1 MTQGEIT
8 RASLQSE
15 VIRRAWE
22 SMQFKQKLL
31 ARPREALQEI
41 GYTLDEDVEVMVV
54 QEHKKK
60 LVLVLPE
67 SPLSTA
73 QEEIMGP
80 AIPASTLGCPQ
91 TASGCELTRGSD
103 CQFTSAPDCTRPKP
117 TFQCPSTGSSCQPTA
132 GSSCE
137 ITSSPD
143 CTHPK
148 PTTVSGCAPSTGSS
162 CQPATVSSCQIT
174 SAPDCT
180 HPKPTTVSGCAP
192 STGSSCQPTSDCRI
206 TGSDCVTPIPKT
218 VSQCAPSTGSSC
230 QPATVSGCSP
240 TPGKP

>member
-31 ARPREALQEI
+31 ARPREALQEM

-80 AIPASTLGCPQ
+80 TIPASTHGCPQ
-91 TASGCELTRGSD
+91 TLIGCEPTMGLD
-103 CQFTSAPDCTRPKP
+103 CQNTLAIDCGRPQP
-117 TFQCPSTGSSCQPTA
+117 SFQCP
-132 GSSCE
+132 
-137 ITSSPD
+137 
-143 CTHPK
+143 
-148 PTTVSGCAPSTGSS
+148 
-162 CQPATVSSCQIT
+162 
-174 SAPDCT
+174 
-180 HPKPTTVSGCAP
+180 P
-192 STGSSCQPTSDCRI
+192 STGSSCQPTSDCPR
-206 TGSDCVTPIPKT
+206 P
-218 VSQCAPSTGSSC
+218 PSTGSSC
-230 QPATVSGCSP
+230 QPTSSCPITSAPDCTKPTADCQITKPPDCIRPDPTAICPPTTFIACPATMKVCPPDTWDCAPTMNCPPPPPTVASCSP
-240 TPGKP
+240 NPGKP

>member
-31 ARPREALQEI
+31 ARPREALQEM

-73 QEEIMGP
+73 QQQIMGP
-80 AIPASTLGCPQ
+80 TIPASTLGCPQ
-91 TASGCELTRGSD
+91 TVSGCEPTLGSD
-103 CQFTSAPDCTRPKP
+103 CGWTRDPDCIKPPKP
-117 TFQCPSTGSSCQPTA
+117 TFQCPTAVQCPLETGSSCQPTFLACPRPPSTGSSCQPTW
-132 GSSCE
+132 
-137 ITSSPD
+137 D
-143 CTHPK
+143 CK
-148 PTTVSGCAPSTGSS
+148 
-162 CQPATVSSCQIT
+162 IT
-174 SAPDCT
+174 SAPDCIR
-180 HPKPTTVSGCAP
+180 PEPTAICPPATLSGCPETMKVCP
-192 STGSSCQPTSDCRI
+192 SDTWD
-206 TGSDCVTPIPKT
+206 
-218 VSQCAPSTGSSC
+218 CAPTMNC
-230 QPATVSGCSP
+230 PPPPPTVGCP
-240 TPGKP
+240 PNPGKP